1 LEGFEKVVKGLEALM
16 VLVVWMSRLSIA
28 LAVPE
33 AFRDGHFKRML
44 IIRNA
49 GSAGGLKAFFNPFP
63 PPYFVSLEPYAI
75 LLCAS

>member
-1 LEGFEKVVKGLEALM
+1 LGGFEKVVKGLEASI
-16 VLVVWMSRLSIA
+16 VPVVWMSRQSIG

-44 IIRNA
+44 IIRIA
-49 GSAGGLKAFFNPFP
+49 GSASGLKAFFNPFP